1 MIKKIVFLSLIV
13 CLFSCKEEQNGY
25 EINASVD
32 SSANNQVAQLFRM
45 DNSNR
50 IIEDSTTVKDGKI
63 VFKGNIESPDIHFI
77 TINSIN
83 GSLPII
89 LENTKMDIT
98 IYKDSLPKSLIE
110 GSKENDVTKKYIK
123 EAKFLSV
130 LNKKLMER
138 SKKAQQSGSPEAM
151 AAIRTSYDSF
161 IKVAI
166 DFDKAFIKE
175 NGDYTF
181 AAITLERIVRG
192 NSSST
197 EEIEELYNSFSEKVK
212 QSNPAKKVEAY
223 IKDNQ
228 NKKKSVPAIIGNIAP
243 DFSGL
248 TPEGKTLSLND
259 VKSKVTIIDFW
270 ASWCKPCRRE
280 NPNVVKLYEKYHDK
294 GLEII
299 GVSLDNNGQKK
310 RWVKAIEQDGLTWP
324 QISNLKGWKEPVAV
338 QYGVRSIPATFIL
351 DKTGKIV
358 ATRLRGKALED
369 KVEELLSL

>member
-110 GSKENDVTKKYIK
+110 GSKENDITKKYIK

-212 QSNPAKKVEAY
+212 QSNPAKKVETY

-299 GVSLDNNGQKK
+299 GVSLDNNGQKN

>member
-110 GSKENDVTKKYIK
+110 GSKENDITKKYIK

-212 QSNPAKKVEAY
+212 QSNPAKKVKTY
-223 IKDNQ
+223 IKDNK

-299 GVSLDNNGQKK
+299 GVSLDNNGQKN